1 VRGLIV
7 LGGPK
12 LGQASFFITILN
24 VDFCKSKLDAHKNL
38 LTIYSTSP
46 TYIFFGD
53 QNKNFTTL
61 K

>member
-1 VRGLIV
+1 VKGLIV

-12 LGQASFFITILN
+12 LGQPLFFITILN
-24 VDFCKSKLDAHKNL
+24 MDFCNSELNAHKYL